1 MLLLCMHLI
10 FSDEK
15 PQKRV
20 AVIVE
25 KSGDEKWDS
34 FINGLKQ
41 AAEIRNIHLI
51 ICNTDEIEDAQEE
64 KSLICEQLDNQVD
77 AFIVQAAPGKDTG
90 GCFEKSGHRSRCCWL
105 LMMYL
110 RNRRTGTVRSIRSFR
125 S

>member
-34 FINGLKQ
+34 FITVSYTHLTLPTNG
-41 AAEIRNIHLI
+41 
-51 ICNTDEIEDAQEE
+51 
-64 KSLICEQLDNQVD
+64 
-77 AFIVQAAPGKDTG
+77 
-90 GCFEKSGHRSRCCWL
+90 
-105 LMMYL
+105 
-110 RNRRTGTVRSIRSFR
+110 
-125 S
+125 